1 MRAFI
6 AIQLPPGIKDALA
19 GLQRKLKTKEIQI
32 SWVKPQ
38 NLHLTLKFLGNIQ
51 PVKLIEIEATL
62 EGIIKNSAGF
72 RIQLETLGAFPSV
85 RAGRI
90 IWVGARRV
98 APELKTLAGLIET
111 GLEKTGI
118 PKEKRA
124 FSAHITIGRIKRIP
138 PGFNLQDIFDKA
150 GNLPGAL
157 GWELNCQK
165 VVLYESRLSPGGA
178 DYREIKEFNFK
189 IK

>member
-62 EGIIKNSAGF
+62 
-72 RIQLETLGAFPSV
+72 
-85 RAGRI
+85 
-90 IWVGARRV
+90 
-98 APELKTLAGLIET
+98 
-111 GLEKTGI
+111 
-118 PKEKRA
+118 
-124 FSAHITIGRIKRIP
+124 
-138 PGFNLQDIFDKA
+138 
-150 GNLPGAL
+150 
-157 GWELNCQK
+157 
-165 VVLYESRLSPGGA
+165 
-178 DYREIKEFNFK
+178 
-189 IK
+189 